1 MSRSAWRHRA
11 APWVLLPGALLSAS
25 CSDEGFSG
33 TGPVPETGPSVAY
46 GIWTPGPNDTC
57 TRAIHDGYSVVGP
70 DGKRYPTWHPPVDPA
85 TGCSF
90 GHEHGRD
97 PRGSKLYRDV
107 GPIPFGLANEALET
121 WDPQNPR
128 REDHVGH
135 KIEWENDVEL
145 VRGDGVTGAL
155 FTVKCDVLVKLHQG
169 THSKDAF
176 TNNLHEVAYHVRCS
190 DGTEMHVTAL
200 TAIGDPGGFNRSCDR
215 QRVDV
220 GPATPANSPN
230 GGGIRLIP
238 DRTCVEQ
245 YMKTPPGIESDFDR
259 ALHESWEISQ
269 SVVTEHGRHLAH
281 FNPYFQVFYP
291 SRFHDPAA
299 AGLVGRP
306 IEVCYEVNPDG
317 RRAQGELCDQSTGN
331 GTVPGVAYDDPRS
344 RFNGVL
350 RFVDINDNEIRN
362 AGGPEVWYTDPFGRN
377 GRRRP
382 FPGSVRQWVASL
394 DNDYGFNLN
403 GPAIGFRRDD
413 GGAGVHAPN

>member
-1 MSRSAWRHRA
+1 MI
-11 APWVLLPGALLSAS
+11 LPGAVLSVS
-25 CSDEGFSG
+25 CGDEGFSG
-33 TGPVPETGPSVAY
+33 IGPVPETGPSVAY

-57 TRAIHDGYSVVGP
+57 TPAIHDAYSVVGP

-85 TGCSF
+85 TGCTF

-97 PRGSKLYRDV
+97 PRGSRLYRDV

-135 KIEWENDVEL
+135 KIEWENDVEF
-145 VRGDGVTGAL
+145 VRSDGVTGAL
-155 FTVKCDVLVKLHQG
+155 FSVRCDVLVKLHQG

-200 TAIGDPGGFNRSCDR
+200 TAIGDPGGFNRTCDR

-269 SVVTEHGRHLAH
+269 SVVAEDGHRIAH

-291 SRFHDPAA
+291 SRFHDPAM

-306 IEVCYEVNPDG
+306 IDVCYEVNPDG

-331 GTVPGVAYDDPRS
+331 GTLTGVTYDDPRS

-362 AGGPEVWYTDPFGRN
+362 AEGPEVWYTDPFGRH

-382 FPGSVRQWVASL
+382 FPGSVRQWVAKL
-394 DNDYGFNLN
+394 TNDYGFSLN
-403 GPAIGFRRDD
+403 GPAIGFRRDY
-413 GGAGVHAPN
+413 GGVGVHAPN